1 MKVTLFIFTPSK
13 QDAGAKRDREEIS
26 RYVRTLEQR
35 DTSIPMYVVTWNT
48 RHTVLIFIEFWWSR

>member
-1 MKVTLFIFTPSK
+1 MKVTLFIFTPRK